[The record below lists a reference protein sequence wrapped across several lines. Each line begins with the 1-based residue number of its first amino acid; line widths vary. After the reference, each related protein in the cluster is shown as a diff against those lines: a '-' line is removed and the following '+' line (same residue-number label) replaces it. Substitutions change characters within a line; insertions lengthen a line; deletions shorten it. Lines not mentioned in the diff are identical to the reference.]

1 VGRVRSNERESYG
14 GGSLTNVRVHYDGQV
29 EGDEPNQKGPALTG
43 KKKKLCKRKG
53 SMALKIKGYGI
64 HEDT

>member
-1 VGRVRSNERESYG
+1 MGLVRSNERESYG

-43 KKKKLCKRKG
+43 KKKKIVQEKRKHG
-53 SMALKIKGYGI
+53 VKN
-64 HEDT
+64 